1 VTDLYPE
8 TEPHDQ
14 GQLDAGDGNFVYW
27 ETCGNPDG
35 KPAVVLHGGPGSSCS
50 PWFRRFFDP
59 GAYRLVLFDQR
70 NCGRSK
76 PHAADPATDLARNT
90 TANLVADVELLREHL
105 GVERWLV
112 FGGSWG
118 STLALAYAVAH
129 PRRVTEMILFGV
141 TTGRHAEFD
150 WSFRGGLARFFPEQW
165 DRLLASLPEAER
177 EGDVVEAYHRVLN
190 DPDPSECRRAAEA
203 WCLWESTTPDWPPKT
218 GMAER
223 FRDPDYALAFARI
236 VTHYVRRNA
245 WLEDG
250 VLLRGAGALA
260 DTPGVLVNGRFDFQA
275 PIANAWELRR
285 AWPRAELVIVDDV
298 GHSTDAGVGA
308 ALVRATD
315 RFARRVS

>member
-1 VTDLYPE
+1 VTDLYPQ
-8 TEPHDQ
+8 TEPYDH
-14 GQLDAGDGNFVYW
+14 GLLDVGDGNLLYW

-35 KPAVVLHGGPGSSCS
+35 KPAVVLHGGPGSGCS

-59 GAYRLVLFDQR
+59 SLYLLVLFDQR
-70 NCGRSK
+70 NCGRSR
-76 PHAADPATDLARNT
+76 PHAADPDTDLTSNT
-90 TANLVADVELLREHL
+90 TANLVADVELLRGHL

-129 PRRVTEMILFGV
+129 PRHVTEMILFGV
-141 TTGRHAEFD
+141 TTGRHSEFD

-165 DRLLASLPEAER
+165 DRLVAGLPAEER
-177 EGDVVEAYHRVLN
+177 EGDVVEAYHRLLY
-190 DPDPSECRRAAEA
+190 DPDPTVRRRAAEA
-203 WCLWESTTPDWPPKT
+203 WCLWESATPDWPPKT

-223 FRDPDYALAFARI
+223 FQDPKYALAFARI

-250 VLLRGAGALA
+250 VLLAGADA
-260 DTPGVLVNGRFDFQA
+260 FSDTPGVLVNGRFDFQA
-275 PIANAWELRR
+275 PIANAWELKR

-298 GHSTDAGVGA
+298 GHGTDRGLGA
-308 ALVRATD
+308 ELVRATD
-315 RFARRVS
+315 RFAGG